1 MRCMD
6 RASLERFLN
15 QGLSLAETGRRA
27 GLHEATVG
35 YWVKKH
41 GLRAMNREKHAA
53 RGGIERSELERLVY
67 EGLSIAEI
75 AQRFDRSKATVRY
88 WLTKYDLRTFSPA
101 GVRHSE
107 ESRCAREA
115 GLLRAKMR
123 CARHGDVE
131 FVLDRRGY
139 YRCTRCRSDAV
150 TRRRRKVKLTLVREA
165 GGACRICGYSR
176 CSAALEFH
184 HLVPED
190 KRFSLSQAGM
200 ARSLVR
206 ARAEAEK
213 CVLLCANCHAE
224 VEAGFATV
232 TVADEPRIQ

>member
-1 MRCMD
+1 MD
-6 RASLERFLN
+6 RTVLKAYLDE
-15 QGLSLAETGRRA
+15 GLSLAEIGRRVDR
-27 GLHEATVG
+27 HEATVA
-35 YWVKKH
+35 YWVQRH
-41 GLRAMNREKHAA
+41 ELRAVNAERHAA
-53 RGGIERSELERLVY
+53 RGAIKRSELERLVS
-67 EGLSIAEI
+67 EGHSIAEI
-75 AQRFDRSKATVRY
+75 AERVDRSKATVRH
-88 WLTKYDLRTFSPA
+88 WLVKYDLRTFSPS
-101 GVRHSE
+101 GVRRSE
-107 ESRCAREA
+107 ESRFAREA
-115 GLLRAKMR
+115 GLLRSHMM

-176 CSAALEFH
+176 CAAALEFH

-200 ARSLVR
+200 ARSLAR

-224 VEAGFATV
+224 VEAGFAPL